1 MNLVIVESPTKAKTI
16 SKFLPKTY
24 RVESSY
30 GHVRDLPKSKLG
42 IDVEKDFEPQYIIPK
57 KAQKRVTELKKA
69 AAAADKVVLATDEDR
84 EGEAI
89 AWHLTQVLGLGARN
103 SKLETPEGGKVP
115 SSKLQA
121 PSVERIVFHEITK
134 GAIQAALEKPRRLD
148 LSLVDAQQARRV
160 LDRLVGYKLSPFLW
174 KKIQRGLSAGRV
186 QSVALRLIVDR
197 EEEVQNFKPEEYWTI
212 AAELKAEKGTL
223 TADLYRAGEENFS
236 KLGITGQEQADRL
249 AADLQ
254 KAEYKVTSL
263 ETKEVR
269 KNPMA
274 PFTTSTLQQT
284 AAKRMGFSAQ
294 KTMYL
299 AQQLYENGFISY
311 MRTDSVNLSQEAVQ
325 GARRWI
331 EANLDKRYL
340 EEGARAFKN
349 KSRLAQEAHEAIRP
363 TDPTLDP
370 EAFAAKHKSKT
381 AKDEVRLYD
390 LIWRR
395 LIASQLPPAVF
406 EGLKAEV
413 SARTGGKEYG
423 LRASGN
429 LLKFDGFLR
438 VMPMKFEEKELP
450 PLTEGEELELIKL
463 DPAQHFTEPPP
474 RYNEAS
480 LIKTLEKNGI
490 GRPSTYAPIIYV
502 LQERNY
508 VEKQQGRFYPTEIG
522 TIVNKVLKENF
533 SEIVDIQFTAKMEE
547 ELDRIADGKA
557 DWRKVLSDFY
567 GPFLANLD
575 RKYEAVKKSE
585 IIEEKTDQ
593 VCEKCGKPMLI
604 KFGRFGK
611 FLACSGFPDCKNT
624 KSLKDPPK
632 PTGITCPKCL
642 ATQNENPARLPT
654 PEGAVD
660 GGQGELIERRV
671 SKRGRAK
678 GKVFWGCSRY
688 PACDFAVW
696 TDPTKE
702 PPVYDPVK
710 EAADKAAREA
720 KKAAGGKFKKKAPAE
735 KAAAEEKEP
744 S

>member
-89 AWHLTQVLGLGARN
+89 AWHLAQVLGLEAHN
-103 SKLETPEGGKVP
+103 SQLKNQEKKVP
-115 SSKLQA
+115 SSKFQA
-121 PSVERIVFHEITK
+121 PRVERIVFHEITK
-134 GAIQAALEKPRRLD
+134 SAIQAALEKPRQLD
-148 LSLVDAQQARRV
+148 ASLVDAQQARRV

-197 EEEVQNFKPEEYWTI
+197 EEEIQAFKPEEYWTI

-223 TADLYRAGEENFS
+223 IADLYRAGEENFS
-236 KLGITGQEQADRL
+236 KLGITSQEQTDRL
-249 AADLQ
+249 TADLE
-254 KAEYKVTSL
+254 KAEYKITSL

-363 TDPTLDP
+363 TDPTLSP
-370 EAFAAKHKSKT
+370 EAFAAKRKSKT

-413 SARTGGKEYG
+413 SARTGDKEYG

-450 PLTEGEELELIKL
+450 PLAEGEELELIKL

-522 TIVNKVLKENF
+522 TIVNRVLKENF

-557 DWRKVLSDFY
+557 DWRKVISDFY

-575 RKYEAVKKSE
+575 QKYEAVKKSE

-632 PTGITCPKCL
+632 PTGIACPKCL
-642 ATQNENPARLPT
+642 AT
-654 PEGAVD
+654 PERKDAP
-660 GGQGELIERRV
+660 GELIERRV

-678 GKVFWGCSRY
+678 GKIFWGCNKY
-688 PACDFAVW
+688 PECDYATW
-696 TDPTKE
+696 TDPVKE

-710 EAADKAAREA
+710 ETEAKAAREA
-720 KKAAGGKFKKKAPAE
+720 KKAAGGKFKKKAP
-735 KAAAEEKEP
+735 EEKE